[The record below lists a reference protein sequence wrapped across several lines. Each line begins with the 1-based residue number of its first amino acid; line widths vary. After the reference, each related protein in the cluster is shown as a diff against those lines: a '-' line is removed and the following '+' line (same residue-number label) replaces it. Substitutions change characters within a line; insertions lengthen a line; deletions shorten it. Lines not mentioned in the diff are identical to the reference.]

1 MAARWRIALVCCAL
15 ILALGSIA
23 PACANFGVPSAC
35 LPVCDGASESEPC
48 QQCLDREAQ
57 KREEARRQ
65 REEARRQAPPPST
78 SGGGG
83 SGGGY

>member
-1 MAARWRIALVCCAL
+1 MASRGRTALVCGAL
-15 ILALGSIA
+15 ILALGSIV

-48 QQCLDREAQ
+48 QQCLDQEAD
-57 KREEARRQ
+57 KREEARRK
-65 REEARRQAPPPST
+65 RAEERRQAPPPPS
-78 SGGGG
+78 SGAGG